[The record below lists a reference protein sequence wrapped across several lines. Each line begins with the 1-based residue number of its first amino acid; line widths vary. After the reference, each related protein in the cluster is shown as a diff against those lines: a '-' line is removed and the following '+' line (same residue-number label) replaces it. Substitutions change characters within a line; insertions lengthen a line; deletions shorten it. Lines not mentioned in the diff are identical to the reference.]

1 MFDKFGCKFEDVL
14 YVLLS
19 LCYDLMM
26 VEDLGIRYK
35 VFVNCGYELGMLF
48 YNYYEVLDIGQFV
61 MQFGL

>member
-48 YNYYEVLDIGQFV
+48 YNYYEVLDIG
-61 MQFGL
+61 